1 VNSRKSKGLWISTFS
16 GISTVLAVD
25 ISVGRCDEI
34 SSVIHPIRVL
44 SQGQDIERLLELHA
58 VVDGTEKSS
67 QSVSRIVFQVAAPKR
82 ADVTSP
88 LPAKL
93 T

>member
-1 VNSRKSKGLWISTFS
+1 MNSRKSKGLWISTFR
-16 GISTVLAVD
+16 GISAVLAVD

-34 SSVIHPIRVL
+34 SSVTHPIRVL
-44 SQGQDIERLLELHA
+44 SQGQDIKRLLELHA
-58 VVDGTEKSS
+58 VVDGMEMGS
-67 QSVSRIVFQVAAPKR
+67 QSVVSFYKSLLPKQ
-82 ADVTSP
+82 ADFTSP